1 MSAAYSAFAKVGH
14 GIPATSPS
22 RIPRPVVLLA
32 LVVALVL
39 ATLPLVSAALDR
51 RADRRNAAID
61 AEPDMVPMTA
71 WWEPTAQT
79 FGPTW
84 PYRGEV
90 N

>member
-1 MSAAYSAFAKVGH
+1 MSTAYSAFAKVGK
-14 GIPATSPS
+14 GIPPIPSP
-22 RIPRPVVLLA
+22 RLPRPVVLLA

-61 AEPDMVPMTA
+61 DPIVGM
-71 WWEPTAQT
+71 
-79 FGPTW
+79 PTW

>member
-1 MSAAYSAFAKVGH
+1 MSLAYSAFAKVGR
-14 GIPATSPS
+14 
-22 RIPRPVVLLA
+22 RIVPEHTPGLRLPRPVVLLA

-61 AEPDMVPMTA
+61 DPIVGM
-71 WWEPTAQT
+71 
-79 FGPTW
+79 PTW

>member
-1 MSAAYSAFAKVGH
+1 MRAAYSAFAKVGH

-61 AEPDMVPMTA
+61 DPIVGM
-71 WWEPTAQT
+71 
-79 FGPTW
+79 PTW

-90 N
+90 H